1 MPSIIFHSRYDR
13 RIAHREQSAKHNKK
27 LTNLSEEQER
37 PLFQVLNTV
46 RLCDIDLKPPKY
58 VFDTLS
64 LGPKHAVLDKIDSKD
79 ILAELDGLLHHCV
92 RNNVSEEVIT
102 DINVKTLNYIKK
114 CKKMKTSR
122 NIVMTK
128 KYLKENNLLAVPFD
142 KGIGIALM
150 GRDTYYNKM
159 NKIINLPQFEKME
172 KNRKNGK
179 HPVMKEE
186 ERVVT
191 ILKNLRNEGKINEE
205 IYEEIR
211 PKGSQPARLYGLA
224 KVHKKDTPVRPVLSM
239 PGSTYHKVALKVAE
253 WLSKVPECNIN
264 TSTKE
269 ISKKIKTITVKSDE
283 KIVSFDVSSLY
294 TNVPVMEAIEV
305 CTNLLFNSLNEK
317 PPVDRETFKILTK
330 IASCDVVM
338 STHDG
343 YYKQVDGLAMGS
355 PPAPLLANG
364 WMSQFDKMIRGNAE
378 LFARYMDDIICNITQ
393 HNIEKKLIKI
403 NNIHPNLKFTIETED
418 NNSSIP
424 FLDMKIKRHEDGK
437 LSSTWYN
444 KPTDTGLIMNYHAL
458 APKRYKRSVVSGFVY
473 RIFNACS
480 SWSFFH
486 SSLEK
491 AKQILE
497 KNQYSPNF
505 YNPII
510 KETLENII
518 TERNN
523 KEKRNKQ
530 KKQTEKKYPLMIQY
544 RGKCTEDYARAL
556 HKCNAPCTII
566 MTIRKLKTTMPS
578 LKQPVENMLRSGVV
592 YKITCSSCKACYVGQ
607 TSRHLQTRIRE
618 HSNTIGPVKKHLEN
632 CKQQLKKDDI
642 EIIKSTSRGE
652 TLLLTLEALWIR
664 ELKPQINTKD
674 EYRSRALTIKI

>member
-1 MPSIIFHSRYDR
+1 MYIPFRLMATRLKQFNCWKQYLQYQKILLKYDNNSLRIDFLENCKRADIIPRFLKFRIPTNGCFDEKTTHNFQQKLLNKELIKAKEERDKIKFQLEEKREDLKNTVPRKYLPSIIFHSRYDR

-92 RNNVSEEVIT
+92 RNNVSEEIIT

-317 PPVDRETFKILTK
+317 PPVDREIFKILTK
-330 IASCDVVM
+330 IAS
-338 STHDG
+338 
-343 YYKQVDGLAMGS
+343 
-355 PPAPLLANG
+355 
-364 WMSQFDKMIRGNAE
+364 SQ
-378 LFARYMDDIICNITQ
+378 
-393 HNIEKKLIKI
+393 
-403 NNIHPNLKFTIETED
+403 
-418 NNSSIP
+418 
-424 FLDMKIKRHEDGK
+424 
-437 LSSTWYN
+437 
-444 KPTDTGLIMNYHAL
+444 
-458 APKRYKRSVVSGFVY
+458 
-473 RIFNACS
+473 
-480 SWSFFH
+480 
-486 SSLEK
+486 
-491 AKQILE
+491 
-497 KNQYSPNF
+497 
-505 YNPII
+505 
-510 KETLENII
+510 
-518 TERNN
+518 
-523 KEKRNKQ
+523 
-530 KKQTEKKYPLMIQY
+530 
-544 RGKCTEDYARAL
+544 
-556 HKCNAPCTII
+556 
-566 MTIRKLKTTMPS
+566 
-578 LKQPVENMLRSGVV
+578 
-592 YKITCSSCKACYVGQ
+592 
-607 TSRHLQTRIRE
+607 
-618 HSNTIGPVKKHLEN
+618 
-632 CKQQLKKDDI
+632 
-642 EIIKSTSRGE
+642 
-652 TLLLTLEALWIR
+652 
-664 ELKPQINTKD
+664 
-674 EYRSRALTIKI
+674 LTIFRCSNVATTLHVRCFNVRLLRCIHVNL